1 MAQKKYTTLLLPFL
15 LLTVGSTTAFAV
27 DQDQDAALCLS
38 AACQEDRAVSSLLLA
53 AGMYG
58 GLDTAPQNEGLYL
71 SMNQSKDILKGS
83 MSDQGQFDAQDIT
96 LSYHGST
103 GRLGFS
109 AGYIYTAPE
118 KNYEESS
125 SVVLGLNNPHF
136 EIEKPWYLTVDYSHF
151 FQVNEDFSLGLGTK
165 TMLLAPQLSL
175 TEQQLGSQAV
185 MSFNLPVSYKNF
197 LTVTPEVQWSRSL
210 TNEGKEQHAA
220 LNSSDAA
227 MDSFYGGMSISF
239 SY

>member
-27 DQDQDAALCLS
+27 DQDAALCLS

-58 GLDTAPQNEGLYL
+58 GLDTAPPQNEGLYL
-71 SMNQSKDILKGS
+71 SMNQSKDILKGF

-125 SVVLGLNNPHF
+125 SVVLGFNNPNF

-210 TNEGKEQHAA
+210 TNEGKEQQAA